1 MAVAFVSATGNT
13 ADTGA
18 SPSNVPINGV
28 NGGAGNALIVAAGW
42 RDNDSQTITSITYGA
57 TTLTGLQQ
65 TAASGS
71 GIGFAVLASPAGTEN
86 VTVNLS
92 AASPGI
98 HAVAFVLSGADT
110 ASLVGTHEFNVVA
123 GVDDI
128 ADTVTSAVGGLV
140 LSFAYIRDLVA
151 ASLTFDSG
159 QANYAEQQ
167 GSAYTSGWS
176 TEVGAASV
184 TSGYTWTNT
193 VTAALVVIPINAAAG
208 GGSDTQLWSPVTHMA
223 RRRSMIV
230 VPSGIIGIRAAA

>member
-1 MAVAFVSATGNT
+1 MAATLVSATGNT
-13 ADTGA
+13 ADTGG
-18 SPSNVPINGV
+18 SPSSVPINDV

-42 RDNDSQTITSITYGA
+42 RDNDSQTITNITYGA
-57 TTLTGLQQ
+57 TSLTGLQQ

-71 GIGFAVLASPAGTEN
+71 GIGFAVLASPAGTET

-98 HAVAFVLSGADT
+98 HAVAFVLSGADI
-110 ASLVGTHEFNVVA
+110 AALIGTHEFNIVA

-151 ASLTFDSG
+151 ASLAAQDG
-159 QANYAEQQ
+159 NQANYGEQQ

-176 TEVGAASV
+176 TEAGAASV
-184 TSGYTWTNT
+184 NSGYVWTNT
-193 VTAALVVIPINAAAG
+193 VTAALVVIPVNAAG
-208 GGSDTQLWSPVTHMA
+208 GRTTKN
-223 RRRSMIV
+223 
-230 VPSGIIGIRAAA
+230 IRPWPLGMELGMNLGMGDLR